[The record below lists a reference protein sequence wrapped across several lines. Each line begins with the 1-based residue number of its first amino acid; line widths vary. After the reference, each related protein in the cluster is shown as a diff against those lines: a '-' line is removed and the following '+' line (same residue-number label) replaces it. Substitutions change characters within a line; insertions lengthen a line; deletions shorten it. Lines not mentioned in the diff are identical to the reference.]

1 MTSKIVKI
9 NEILNIKECSLTY
22 GHFDTIHPGHIRY
35 LKYAKSINKFLI
47 VAIIGDKE
55 KNNSPRFQFNQNE
68 RSEAIAMLDLADFI
82 LKLEEDELSQI
93 VEKIKPNALVL
104 GKEKE
109 FEDVWK
115 NRDTHLNDVPG
126 FKEFHLVKGDT
137 NDEHT
142 LYASHSIWNSKND
155 FINWTKS
162 EAFRLA
168 HKNSGQHKCLYLG
181 HPNFEGFEV
190 VI

>member
-1 MTSKIVKI
+1 M
-9 NEILNIKECSLTY
+9 
-22 GHFDTIHPGHIRY
+22 F
-35 LKYAKSINKFLI
+35 
-47 VAIIGDKE
+47 
-55 KNNSPRFQFNQNE
+55 
-68 RSEAIAMLDLADFI
+68 IAMNRF
-82 LKLEEDELSQI
+82 
-93 VEKIKPNALVL
+93 KIVL

-109 FEDVWK
+109 FEEVWK

-126 FKEFHLVKGDT
+126 FKEFHLVKGEA
-137 NDEHT
+137 NDEYT

-168 HKNSGQHKCLYLG
+168 HKNSGQHKGLYLD

-190 VI
+190 VL

>member
-1 MTSKIVKI
+1 MFIAMNRFKIV
-9 NEILNIKECSLTY
+9 
-22 GHFDTIHPGHIRY
+22 P
-35 LKYAKSINKFLI
+35 
-47 VAIIGDKE
+47 
-55 KNNSPRFQFNQNE
+55 
-68 RSEAIAMLDLADFI
+68 
-82 LKLEEDELSQI
+82 
-93 VEKIKPNALVL
+93 

-115 NRDTHLNDVPG
+115 NRDTHLKDVPG
-126 FKEFHLVKGDT
+126 FKEFNLVKGDT
-137 NDEHT
+137 NNEHT

-168 HKNSGQHKCLYLG
+168 HKNSGQHKGLYLG